1 MVEFSLGGV
10 SGIDA
15 LSSVL
20 YVYLGASM
28 LIFLASL
35 LGVVYS
41 QSLFIAG
48 VSLFGVFI
56 GFVGFMFSA
65 GLLTAISE

>member
-10 SGIDA
+10 AGVDT

-20 YVYLGASM
+20 YLYLGASM
-28 LIFLASL
+28 IVFVASL

-41 QSLFIAG
+41 QTIFIAG
-48 VSLFGVFI
+48 ISLFGLVMGFI
-56 GFVGFMFSA
+56 GFMFSA
-65 GLLTAISE
+65 GLLTVISE